1 MKIIGLAI
9 VILAALAVEAGAD
22 IRVQHGFSGRV
33 IARAGYQA
41 GYAQRYYPRYV
52 QPCPPAYYYRMYQ
65 YPPYYYI
72 TPQVRRDI
80 YFVPFGW
87 GR

>member
-52 QPCPPAYYYRMYQ
+52 
-65 YPPYYYI
+65 
-72 TPQVRRDI
+72 
-80 YFVPFGW
+80 
-87 GR
+87 